1 MVLGGAA
8 AVFRL
13 MYVTFRPQCE
23 NHVKHNVFSKVLQGA
38 GCILEAH
45 WGLLDTLLVFLGTQ
59 LGYSRS
65 TLGALMATLGGV
77 WVTVDA
83 FGVQNANMV

>member
-1 MVLGGAA
+1 MVLWGAPQQL
-8 AVFRL
+8 FRL
-13 MYVTFRPQCE
+13 TYVTFRPQCE
-23 NHVKHNVFSKVLQGA
+23 NDVFLKVLRVA

-45 WGLLDTLLVFLGTQ
+45 WGLLVTLLVFLEAQ

-77 WVTVDA
+77 WVTFDD
-83 FGVQNANMV
+83 FGVQNVNMV